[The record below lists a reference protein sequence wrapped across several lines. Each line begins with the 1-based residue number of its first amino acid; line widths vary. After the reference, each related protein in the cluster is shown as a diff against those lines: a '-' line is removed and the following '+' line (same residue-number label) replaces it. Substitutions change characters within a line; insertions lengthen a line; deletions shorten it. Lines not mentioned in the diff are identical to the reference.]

1 MSALVAIIAFGVIVW
16 SALLLLGRMPG
27 RARIPLATAITL
39 GLIGYVVTGHP
50 GMAGAPVQRGEPPGF
65 GEELVDPRQGMSE
78 RFGPAA
84 QWLGMSDGLMRM
96 GRTESAA
103 QLLEQG
109 LRRYPRNVDLWVAYG
124 NALVAHSGGLMTPAA
139 AMAFERAGAI
149 DPSHPAPPFFSGL
162 AMAQSGDVEGAR
174 RVWQALLD
182 RSPADAPWREDLTQR
197 LAAMPPPGGAP
208 RPPAVPAGEPADTN
222 GD

>member
-1 MSALVAIIAFGVIVW
+1 MSALIAIIAFGVIVW
-16 SALLLLGRMPG
+16 SALLLLGRMPA
-27 RARIPLATAITL
+27 RARIPLATAIAL
-39 GLIGYVVTGHP
+39 GLTGYFVTGHP
-50 GMAGAPVQRGEPPGF
+50 GMAGAPVHRGEPAGF

-96 GRTESAA
+96 GRTEAAA
-103 QLLEQG
+103 QMLEQG

-124 NALVAHSGGLMTPAA
+124 NALVAHSGGMMTPAA
-139 AMAFERAGAI
+139 TMAFARAGAI

-174 RVWQALLD
+174 RVWQGLLD
-182 RSPADAPWREDLTQR
+182 RSPPNAPWREDLTQR
-197 LAAMPPPGGAP
+197 LAAMPGPGAP
-208 RPPAVPAGEPADTN
+208 SRRPPEPAAANPD
-222 GD
+222 